1 MESPLL
7 TSNEFWLGFF
17 KEKKMTELNFIKI
30 TQSKAMPIAESLDLT
45 DEAKALL
52 SDKITPAQFVQSLID
67 KTLYTDTIMFLAAG
81 LSKRESTWWACLCAR
96 SVLTDKSSDAD
107 AEAIALAEAWVY
119 KPTQENCRL
128 TLAAAE
134 VTGFKTAA
142 GWSAMAAFWSGE
154 NISPVEDAVVPPPA
168 DLTGKAVNGAVL
180 LAAVQADPKKVT
192 EYQQLFINIA
202 IDIASGG
209 DGRSVK

>member
-1 MESPLL
+1 
-7 TSNEFWLGFF
+7 
-17 KEKKMTELNFIKI
+17 MTELNFTKV
-30 TQSKAMPIAESLDLT
+30 TQTEAMPIAVSLDLS
-45 DEAKALL
+45 DEAKTLL
-52 SDKITPAQFVQSLID
+52 LDEMTPAQYVQQLVD
-67 KTLYTDTIMFLAAG
+67 KTLYTDAIMFIAAG
-81 LSKRESTWWACLCAR
+81 LSKRESTWWACVCAR
-96 SVLTDKSSDAD
+96 RALTEQSSDSDVKAL
-107 AEAIALAEAWVY
+107 ALAEAWVY

-134 VTGFKTAA
+134 ATGFKTAA

-180 LAAVQADPKKVT
+180 LAATQADPKKVA

-202 IDIASGG
+202 FDIASGG
-209 DGRSVK
+209 DGRNVK